1 MSDSIQKFLNF
12 HKEAGGTGKLFN
24 FKLVAYN
31 EDYLELDGE
40 FPDETLNP
48 DGSVQGGMM
57 TSMLDDVTAL
67 LLIIKSNAT
76 IYPSSTNLHSHHHRP
91 LLKGKVKA
99 KAYLIKQGRTIA
111 SLRGELYDSEGRL
124 ATTLM
129 HTVFIQKRT

>member
-24 FKLVAYN
+24 FKLVDYN

>member
-24 FKLVAYN
+24 FKLVDYN

-40 FPDETLNP
+40 FPDEALNP

>member
-1 MSDSIQKFLNF
+1 
-12 HKEAGGTGKLFN
+12 
-24 FKLVAYN
+24 
-31 EDYLELDGE
+31 
-40 FPDETLNP
+40 
-48 DGSVQGGMM
+48 
-57 TSMLDDVTAL
+57 
-67 LLIIKSNAT
+67 
-76 IYPSSTNLHSHHHRP
+76 